1 MVGTGSTLTWTARK
15 AEVWLSRINGMTT
28 TIRKEK
34 RKVKPKKQKKKGFR
48 KEKPKRKNSNRKKC
62 KEFRG
67 NSSANTEVLEDKPS
81 EKSQSS
87 N

>member
-34 RKVKPKKQKKKGFR
+34 RKVKPKKTKKK
-48 KEKPKRKNSNRKKC
+48 K
-62 KEFRG
+62 
-67 NSSANTEVLEDKPS
+67 VS
-81 EKSQSS
+81 EKRNQKGRTATGKNAKSLGETQVLTQKY
-87 N
+87 